1 MKYRQLG
8 RTGLFVSEICL
19 GTMTFGG
26 EGWWK
31 AMGALEQTEVTKLI
45 ARSFESGV
53 NFIDTADVYAYG
65 QSETL
70 VGAALADL
78 KIERDQLVVATKVR
92 SRVGPGVN
100 QVGLSR
106 GHIIEGCKASLK
118 RLKLDYIDLYQVHGA
133 DPVTPI
139 EETVA
144 ALDTLVS
151 QGYVRYVG
159 CSNMM
164 AWQIMKAIGIA
175 DKTNAARFETLQA
188 YYSLAGRD
196 LERETVPM
204 LLDQKMGLLV
214 WSPLAGGFLSGK
226 FTRGK
231 DGPKDARRSTFDFPP
246 IDVEHSYGI
255 IEAMQPIAAA
265 HGVSVA
271 RIAIAWL
278 LHQPSVTS
286 VIIGAKRIEQ
296 LDDNIAASE
305 ITLSAAELAS
315 LDEASK
321 LAPEYPGWMLKRQA
335 EDRMP
340 GVPPR

>member
-19 GTMTFGG
+19 GTMTFGS

-31 AMGALEQTEVTKLI
+31 AMGALEQTEATKLI
-45 ARSFESGV
+45 ARSVDSGV

-78 KIERDQLVVATKVR
+78 KIERDRLVVATKVR
-92 SRVGPGVN
+92 SRVGAGVN

-118 RLKLDYIDLYQVHGA
+118 RLQLDYIDLYQVHGA

-144 ALDTLVS
+144 ALDTLVA

-231 DGPKDARRSTFDFPP
+231 EGPKDARRSTFDFPP
-246 IDVEHSYGI
+246 INVEHSYGV

-305 ITLSAAELAS
+305 ISLSAAELAS

-321 LAPEYPGWMLKRQA
+321 LTPEYPGWMVKRQA

-340 GVPPR
+340 DASPR

>member
-31 AMGALEQTEVTKLI
+31 TMGALEQADVTKLI
-45 ARSFESGV
+45 ARAVEAGV

-65 QSETL
+65 QSESL
-70 VGAALADL
+70 VGAALAEL
-78 KIERDQLVVATKVR
+78 KYDRDQIVLATKVR
-92 SRVGPGVN
+92 SRVGAGVN

-118 RLKLDYIDLYQVHGA
+118 RLRLDHIDLYQVHGA

-144 ALDTLVS
+144 ALDTLVT

-164 AWQIMKAIGIA
+164 AWQIMKALGIS
-175 DKTNAARFETLQA
+175 DKTHAARFETLQA

-226 FTRGK
+226 FTRGNE
-231 DGPKDARRSTFDFPP
+231 GPKDARRSTFNFPP
-246 IDVEHSYGI
+246 IDIDHSYGV

-305 ITLSAAELAS
+305 ITLSAAELAA

-321 LAPEYPGWMLKRQA
+321 LAPEYPGWMVARQA